1 MVAVNNKELNKNN
14 KKYYL
19 QFVLK
24 KAIWYL

>member
-24 KAIWYL
+24 KAI